1 MTINEY
7 LHGLELL
14 KIRRERAFERYI
26 RAHERAAAPT
36 AAYINTDG
44 ITSRSG
50 SNGTEDKLIKAAE
63 AWAKFERASTLYFGY
78 EKQLNRNLDKL
89 QKLHGWSERA
99 ALELIYIENQGR
111 PYEARRG
118 GLCRRLGVRTK
129 AEAGEVVRAA
139 KEHLTEILLAQG
151 VQIDT

>member
-36 AAYINTDG
+36 AAHIDPDG

-50 SNGTEDKLIKAAE
+50 SNSTEDKLIKAAE
-63 AWAKFERASTLYFGY
+63 AWAKFDKASTLYFGY

-89 QKLHGWSERA
+89 AKLHGWNERA

-111 PYEARRG
+111 PHETRRG

-129 AEAGEVVRAA
+129 AEAAA
-139 KEHLTEILLAQG
+139 IVQDAKAHLTEILIAQG
-151 VQIDT
+151 VPIEK